1 MMHYFVIF
9 KDWVISLGEKHD
21 VNPLLLGS
29 LYFIGKLT
37 MVIFIGVTIKKLKE
51 KKPVI
56 LTMLLAAVGY
66 SIPYTYLIIYGRNLS
81 VWVYVFVGVMLV
93 FGGFTIWK
101 KINAKP
107 GVDAI

>member
-1 MMHYFVIF
+1 MHYFVIF
-9 KDWVISLGEKHD
+9 KDWIISLGEKHD
-21 VNPLLLGS
+21 VNPLVLGS

-37 MVIFIGVTIKKLKE
+37 MVIFIAVTIKKLKAQ
-51 KKPVI
+51 KPVI
-56 LTMLLAAVGY
+56 LTMLLAAIGY

-81 VWVYVFVGVMLV
+81 PWVYVFVGAMLI

-107 GVDAI
+107 GVDAV